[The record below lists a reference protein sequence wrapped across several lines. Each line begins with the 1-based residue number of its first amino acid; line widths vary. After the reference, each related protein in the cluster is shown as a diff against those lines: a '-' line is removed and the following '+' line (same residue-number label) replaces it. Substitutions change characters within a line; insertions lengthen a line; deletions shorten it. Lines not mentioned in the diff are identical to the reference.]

1 MWLSEN
7 FTATAFKCRCNKRHP
22 KLAKIDYS
30 EASNSLLQIGR
41 LAGRN
46 GVY

>member
-1 MWLSEN
+1 MRISLQQSSN
-7 FTATAFKCRCNKRHP
+7 VGVIKGILR
-22 KLAKIDYS
+22 LAKIDYS
-30 EASNSLLQIGR
+30 EASESILQVGR

>member
-1 MWLSEN
+1 MRIALQQSSN
-7 FTATAFKCRCNKRHP
+7 VGVIKGILR
-22 KLAKIDYS
+22 LAKIDYS
-30 EASNSLLQIGR
+30 EASESILQVGR